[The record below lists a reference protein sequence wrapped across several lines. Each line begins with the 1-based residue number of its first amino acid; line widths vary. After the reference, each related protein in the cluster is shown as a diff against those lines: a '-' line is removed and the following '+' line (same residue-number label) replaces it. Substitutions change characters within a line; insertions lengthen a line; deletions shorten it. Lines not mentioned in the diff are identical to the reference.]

1 MRKKKY
7 KDLETVSIL
16 VFLTS
21 AFILMINFFT
31 CWIVGSI
38 SSNLPDKRSGLK
50 PPASPPN
57 ILAIKFSGDASP
69 LPVISKGA
77 GIPFWAHLDPFG
89 PFQTKMIFLPQ
100 MDKVGVGRG
109 ASEQNINSCLK
120 HSKRVQMGPKGF
132 LMAKNTNSWPPKQ
145 AVFRV
150 VFRRNQFFRPNVPLS
165 PIAVTFEKLILKG
178 LHVQFPYL
186 QML

>member
-1 MRKKKY
+1 MVAAGSLNWALTYEIRIRMRKKKY

-89 PFQTKMIFLPQ
+89 PF
-100 MDKVGVGRG
+100 
-109 ASEQNINSCLK
+109 
-120 HSKRVQMGPKGF
+120 
-132 LMAKNTNSWPPKQ
+132 
-145 AVFRV
+145 
-150 VFRRNQFFRPNVPLS
+150 
-165 PIAVTFEKLILKG
+165 
-178 LHVQFPYL
+178 
-186 QML
+186 